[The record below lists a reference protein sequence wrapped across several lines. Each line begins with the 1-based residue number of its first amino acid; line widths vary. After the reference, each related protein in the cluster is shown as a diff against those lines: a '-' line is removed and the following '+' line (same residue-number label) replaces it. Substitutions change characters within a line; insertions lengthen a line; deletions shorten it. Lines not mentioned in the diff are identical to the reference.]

1 PFFQPSTRLSHS
13 ISFFPDVIT
22 PLLFPKDSNFPKP
35 LNLSGRDTG
44 VGSECLDMPSK
55 LTTSRRFNMTTLRR
69 YGLTTLRRYGLTT
82 LPLMS

>member
-1 PFFQPSTRLSHS
+1 MKKKHTNLLYKKTSPFFQPSTRLSHS

-44 VGSECLDMPSK
+44 VGSECFLFSCF
-55 LTTSRRFNMTTLRR
+55 LS
-69 YGLTTLRRYGLTT
+69 
-82 LPLMS
+82 